1 MDMSSCT
8 KAGEQLARFYCEQP
22 FFKKRIHSYQRCDA
36 FSHIISEFYRLDI
49 SNIEYPVLA
58 VPDGC
63 IDILFE
69 CSPQQPQARICG
81 STLNSQVVPLKE
93 NTPYFGIR
101 FLPGIIPN
109 FIEVSS
115 EEILNQC
122 LNFNEL
128 VSNKNWLIEK
138 ISSEG
143 SIDQQINLFL
153 NTFSERLSRKF
164 STTTQEV
171 LHFIITQ
178 NNEIKIKDLERLTGY
193 CSRHIQRMFKHDVGM
208 SIKTFACIIRFQS
221 AVQAMNT
228 SKSLK
233 LSDLTYDLGY
243 NDQAHFHKE
252 FKKFS
257 QMSPSDFIKYFKN

>member
-1 MDMSSCT
+1 
-8 KAGEQLARFYCEQP
+8 
-22 FFKKRIHSYQRCDA
+22 
-36 FSHIISEFYRLDI
+36 
-49 SNIEYPVLA
+49 
-58 VPDGC
+58 
-63 IDILFE
+63 
-69 CSPQQPQARICG
+69 
-81 STLNSQVVPLKE
+81 
-93 NTPYFGIR
+93 
-101 FLPGIIPN
+101 
-109 FIEVSS
+109 
-115 EEILNQC
+115 
-122 LNFNEL
+122 
-128 VSNKNWLIEK
+128 
-138 ISSEG
+138 
-143 SIDQQINLFL
+143 LFL

-221 AVQAMNT
+221 AIQAMNT

-243 NDQAHFHKE
+243 KDQAHFHKE

>member
-1 MDMSSCT
+1 I
-8 KAGEQLARFYCEQP
+8 Y
-22 FFKKRIHSYQRCDA
+22 SYQRCDI
-36 FSHIISEFYRLDI
+36 FSNIISEFYRLDI
-49 SNIEYPVLA
+49 PNIEYPILA

-69 CSPQQPQARICG
+69 CNPQHPQAHIFG
-81 STLNSQVVPLKE
+81 SILNSEVVPLKE
-93 NTPYFGIR
+93 NSPYFGIR
-101 FLPGIIPN
+101 FLPGIIPS
-109 FIEVSS
+109 FIKMSG
-115 EEILNQC
+115 EEILNKC
-122 LNFNEL
+122 LNFNEIIP
-128 VSNKNWLIEK
+128 NKKWFIEK
-138 ISSEG
+138 ISSEE

-153 NTFSERLSRKF
+153 NTFSEKLNMNLSA
-164 STTTQEV
+164 TTQEI
-171 LHFIITQ
+171 LHLIINK
-178 NNEIKIKDLERLTGY
+178 NNEIKIKDLEKLTGY
-193 CSRHIQRMFKHDVGM
+193 CSRHIQRVFKHDVGM

-221 AVQAMNT
+221 AMQAMNT